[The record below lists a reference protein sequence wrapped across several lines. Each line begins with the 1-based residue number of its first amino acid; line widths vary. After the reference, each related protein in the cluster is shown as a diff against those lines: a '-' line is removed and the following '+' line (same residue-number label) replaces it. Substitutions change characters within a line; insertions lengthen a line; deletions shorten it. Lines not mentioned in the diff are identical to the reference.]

1 MPIGSEYSG
10 NALGG
15 RSLKRMELV
24 YKDIDIKFAINPED
38 YTQREP
44 NRATLTQTKGGAWI
58 DAWGA
63 GIREI
68 TIKGITGVSGT
79 FHTEDDIGYSRWKN
93 LKGLFNALYNDVV
106 DGEEI
111 TDLIKFYNHTD
122 NEYWYCYPTQS
133 GIELYR
139 SKSRPNIYQYT
150 INLWCIRR
158 IGEPAKKVGKVGNPF
173 KEEDTGTETITSKSQ
188 TSVASGGDGLKTRSV
203 SPMTDVDISTI
214 TNTKTRTVD
223 GLKEDC
229 KSYYKAMEPIIG
241 GRNGRISPITGYS
254 CVQGLSIQS
263 SGTVFSTNPFSGSDI
278 LANSK
283 DKVESLLLSEVSYKN
298 KISSESYD
306 ISEEIKQY
314 SPEVLSDTY
323 STTVGPTKQQ
333 KIIQAVANSNAYDST
348 LFDLINKYQPQL
360 LLTKTEI
367 SYIKSIMLESMLVY
381 IELFSIYNQ
390 NTPITT
396 TLTMSG
402 MELLVKN
409 IQAIIM
415 SFTFEKDTK
424 VRSAK
429 IEVIHELRNLEK
441 ILTQAITDV
450 VSYL

>member
-1 MPIGSEYSG
+1 MPKGSGYSG

-15 RSLKRMELV
+15 RPLKRMEIV

-58 DAWGA
+58 DAWGK
-63 GIREI
+63 GITEI

-79 FHTEDDIGYSRWKN
+79 LHTEDDIGYSRWKS
-93 LKGLFNALYNDVV
+93 LKGLFDTLYNDVI
-106 DGEEI
+106 DGEEV

-122 NEYWYCYPTQS
+122 DEHWYCYPTQS

-139 SKSRPNIYQYT
+139 SKSRPNVYQYT
-150 INLWCIRR
+150 INLWCIRH

-173 KEEDTGTETITSKSQ
+173 KKADTGTETITSKSQ
-188 TSVASGGDGLKTRSV
+188 VSISTGGDELKSRSV
-203 SPMTDVDISTI
+203 SPLTDADVST
-214 TNTKTRTVD
+214 TTTTKTRTVE

-229 KSYYKAMEPIIG
+229 KSYYKSLEPIIG

-263 SGTVFSTNPFSGSDI
+263 SGTVFSVNPFSGSDI
-278 LANSK
+278 QSDSK
-283 DKVESLLLSEVSYKN
+283 DKIESLLLSEVSYHN

-314 SPEVLSDTY
+314 SPDILSDAY

-333 KIIQAVANSNAYDST
+333 KIIQAVANSTAYDST
-348 LFDLINKYQPQL
+348 LFDLINKYQPQS

-381 IELFSIYNQ
+381 VELFSIYNQ
-390 NTPITT
+390 EMPIST
-396 TLTMSG
+396 TLTMSN
-402 MELLVKN
+402 MNILVKN
-409 IQAIIM
+409 IRALIM
-415 SFTFEKDTK
+415 SFTFEENVK
-424 VRSAK
+424 VRTAK

-441 ILTQAITDV
+441 VLTQIITDV